1 MLEEEFGCSLGHS
14 IRSAPSETVIRGDAL
29 SEAIDVLA
37 PSGSPLTATIH
48 KTVYNI
54 YNQ

>member
-14 IRSAPSETVIRGDAL
+14 ICRAPSETVIRGDAP

-37 PSGSPLTATIH
+37 PSGSPLTATIYE
-48 KTVYNI
+48 TA
-54 YNQ
+54 